1 MIIQGNVAEYM
12 PIGLPIFQQ
21 RVIGDIMNIK
31 LSGIVGKPETRYT
44 PDGKAVLTFSLGQYT
59 GGNKTDGYKFYITG
73 KAEKVEEAW

>member
-31 LSGIVGKPETRYT
+31 LSGIVGKPELRYT
-44 PDGKAVLTFSLGQYT
+44 PDGKAVLTFSLGQ
-59 GGNKTDGYKFYITG
+59 
-73 KAEKVEEAW
+73 